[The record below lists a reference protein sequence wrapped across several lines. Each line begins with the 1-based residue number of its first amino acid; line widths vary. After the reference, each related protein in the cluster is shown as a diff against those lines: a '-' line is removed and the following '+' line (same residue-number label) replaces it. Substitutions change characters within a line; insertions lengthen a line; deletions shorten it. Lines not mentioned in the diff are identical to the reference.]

1 MNRLGRCRKFISRN
15 ISTAP
20 APAPIGR
27 TKFGWEATSF
37 SDPDLQCALLEK
49 SLNNGCRTIVG
60 ASMLGSTPHDFSG
73 QMNKKASPLYE
84 LISDLT
90 ASDDLD
96 LSTAFIGHRFLSF
109 RNSNLATSE
118 QITSELDGI
127 VADMRHSGRSLDF
140 VTVSLPTMAHTKGAH
155 ITSVEG
161 TINMCRTA
169 ISELEKA
176 SKVSSSSSSSS
187 SSTSSSSLL
196 GRKGLKNGN
205 INSIDV
211 GIDLTT
217 EFLTSSSDEQLLQIR
232 NELLQFHKQVSPLSI
247 LTVACNALTAEKVL
261 PLIEWARTE
270 SITVVGTE
278 TLRVDP
284 RRPGLLSLEGI
295 ERGNAIIRRNKDS
308 LKEEHESA
316 MIDLK
321 RAIDS
326 CLHVEM
332 QFLEKLN
339 SKPLGG
345 SKGEGGPL
353 VDPKTVCIA
362 HLLVQAQHTIAHSE
376 EWSYLQSQ
384 QLQPKLLE
392 SVEKLKAISEEHKN
406 WAAIYAPM
414 ARYLISCFS
423 KLLFVRKQQHCFE
436 VSDTLMKTHAFKQLQ
451 NSINDEASD
460 NLCGHL
466 AILSSLLGTDNTLLP
481 YVPDSL
487 VKNATPPRVVISSH
501 ERDEAFKTV
510 LETLKSF

>member
-1 MNRLGRCRKFISRN
+1 MNRFGRCRKFISRSR
-15 ISTAP
+15 ST
-20 APAPIGR
+20 PIR
-27 TKFGWEATSF
+27 HRSKFGWEATAF
-37 SDPDLQCALLEK
+37 CDPDLQCALLEK

-60 ASMLGSTPHDFSG
+60 ASLLGSTPRDFG
-73 QMNKKASPLYE
+73 GKMTKKASPLYE

-96 LSTAFIGHRFLSF
+96 LSAAFIGHRILSF
-109 RNSNLATSE
+109 RNSKSATSE
-118 QITSELDGI
+118 QITSEVAGI

-140 VTVSLPTMAHTKGAH
+140 VTVSLPITAHTTEVH
-155 ITSVEG
+155 ITSVEA
-161 TINMCRTA
+161 TINMCRNA
-169 ISELEKA
+169 ISELEKE
-176 SKVSSSSSSSS
+176 SKISSYSISTSSSSSSS
-187 SSTSSSSLL
+187 LL
-196 GRKGLKNGN
+196 ARKGLQNGN
-205 INSIDV
+205 IDSIRV

-232 NELLQFHKQVSPLSI
+232 KELLQFHKQVSPIPI
-247 LTVACNALTAEKVL
+247 LTVACNALTAKKVI

-270 SITVVGTE
+270 GITVIGTE

-295 ERGNAIIRRNKDS
+295 ERGNAITLKNKNS

-316 MIDLK
+316 MIDFK
-321 RAIDS
+321 RALDS

-345 SKGEGGPL
+345 STGGGEPL

-436 VSDTLMKTHAFKQLQ
+436 VSDTLMKTHAFKHLQ
-451 NSINDEASD
+451 NSINDEASE

-481 YVPDSL
+481 YVPNSL
-487 VKNATPPRVVISSH
+487 VKYANPSRVVISSH
-501 ERDEAFKTV
+501 ERDEAFNTV